1 MMDEPYQFVKSKNT
15 SEVSRKDKSN
25 GLIAT
30 SVSTRNKV
38 NSISEGIHR
47 QKNESNQQRST
58 SQAVGPTK
66 PQVQK
71 LRKYLSKRSSKRS
84 PVVSFF
90 RSKEHGVSV
99 STNSK
104 KLGAQHSSSMLSH
117 IYNRQRQLFRSL
129 FRHKLLKIAQVM
141 CALYIAFCTFSY
153 SSISPRDPIT
163 GWILDT
169 ESPERTSR
177 GVILINGAEQ
187 AIVATTSFQMVC
199 LGITRCSA
207 FFMYPGKR
215 VID

>member
-1 MMDEPYQFVKSKNT
+1 MDAPQFVKSKIT
-15 SEVSRKDKSN
+15 SEASLKGKSN
-25 GLIAT
+25 GRLAT
-30 SVSTRNKV
+30 SVSTSRNKV
-38 NSISEGIHR
+38 NSISEGIYR
-47 QKNESNQQRST
+47 QRNESNQQRSNN
-58 SQAVGPTK
+58 QVGGPTK

-90 RSKEHGVSV
+90 RPKEHGVSV
-99 STNSK
+99 STSSK
-104 KLGAQHSSSMLSH
+104 KIGAQHSSSMLSH
-117 IYNRQRQLFRSL
+117 IYNRQRQLYRSL

-141 CALYIAFCTFSY
+141 CALYIVFCTFSY

-215 VID
+215 GID